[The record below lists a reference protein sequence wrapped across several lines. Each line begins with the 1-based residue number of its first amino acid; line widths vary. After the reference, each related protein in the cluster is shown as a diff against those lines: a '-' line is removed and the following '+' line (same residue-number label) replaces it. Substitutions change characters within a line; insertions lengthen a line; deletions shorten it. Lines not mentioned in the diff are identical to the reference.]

1 MDEPPVGNLFLDLF
15 NPALGSSDTI
25 SITFS
30 LVGIALL
37 IFLSACYSGS
47 ENALFSLTK
56 AQLEELV
63 EETNATSIAVDF
75 LLRYPKRLLATI
87 LIANT
92 FVNIAVVLVTTFL
105 FGTVFNFHV
114 YPLFGFLFEVIFVTF
129 LIVLFGEV
137 IPKVYSFQHN
147 VKITKLLA
155 IPLFYTY
162 KLFQPLVYV
171 LERSTSIIDKRI
183 TKKGHIFSVDE
194 LTHAIEITSEKDAP
208 KQEKNILKSVVNFGN
223 TNVKQIMRQR
233 PDLVGVEISSEFGQ
247 LMLQIIDSG
256 YSRVPVYEDNLDQ
269 IKGVLFTKDLLP
281 HLNEHSNFKW
291 QDLIRPA
298 YFVPESKKID
308 DLLKEFQTK
317 RMHLAIVVDEFG
329 GTSGLV
335 SMEDIVEEIF
345 GEIQDEFDE
354 DEHVYTKINDH
365 TFVFEGKMLINDMCK
380 FMDVPVDDFEDIRN
394 DAETLGGMLLELNAH
409 LPKMGQIIAFQNY
422 SFKVESVDAR
432 KIKRVK
438 VTFEPNNDSQN

>member
-1 MDEPPVGNLFLDLF
+1 MDEPPVGNIFLDLF

-30 LVGIALL
+30 LLGIALL

-47 ENALFSLTK
+47 ENALFSLSK

-105 FGTVFNFHV
+105 FGTIFNFHI

-256 YSRVPVYEDNLDQ
+256 YSRVPVFEDNMDQ

-380 FMDVPVDDFEDIRN
+380 FMDVSVDDFEDIRN